1 MYTVWTLT
9 VLVGFPMSPL
19 RTVDK
24 RIALA
29 YISIYYLVMSIVCLN
44 LFVALLSHVFSRV
57 YKDAT
62 KYALLER
69 AKAILNTDG
78 FVGPKRKAAVRD
90 YVQNK
95 CNPLVSSTLT
105 TYWMT
110 KNEFMSWTAESK
122 CYEYNKSSACSWH
135 ANYLLGCC
143 LVGLGYSYCPTTRF
157 LNYSLIF

>member
-1 MYTVWTLT
+1 M
-9 VLVGFPMSPL
+9 LVGFPIKPL

-29 YISIYYLVMSIVCLN
+29 YVSIYYLVMSIVCLN
-44 LFVALLSHVFSRV
+44 LFVALLSHVFRRV

-78 FVGPKRKAAVRD
+78 FVGRKRKAAVRD

-95 CNPLVSSTLT
+95 CNPLVSSTFT
-105 TYWMT
+105 TYW
-110 KNEFMSWTAESK
+110 
-122 CYEYNKSSACSWH
+122 
-135 ANYLLGCC
+135 
-143 LVGLGYSYCPTTRF
+143 VGDVG
-157 LNYSLIF
+157 